1 MGTCGEPLAP
11 KPELSVHCAHRVR
24 NPPLFQGQ
32 MLDHLLD
39 FNPEV
44 LPTSAAP
51 PAVGKATPA
60 EALNAKIQT
69 NDWLKELGAPD
80 TEEVVSELE
89 KQTARQT
96 FIALTTNTPNDKQHE
111 LVQQIQTPAAV
122 RHLTGM
128 LTAYDWEFVNQ
139 AKEIRGYAVAKLL
152 EECESPNAN
161 IRLKALGLLGKVT
174 EVGLFTE
181 KIEVKKTDLT
191 EQEID
196 AKLKEKLAKFM
207 NVSDAEVIDLPEKI
221 VAETGQTEE
230 NPSALQKNPDEQDL
244 DPENPDA

>member
-1 MGTCGEPLAP
+1 
-11 KPELSVHCAHRVR
+11 
-24 NPPLFQGQ
+24 

-44 LPTSAAP
+44 LPTTEAP
-51 PAVGKATPA
+51 PPVGKVTPA
-60 EALNAKIQT
+60 QAASGKINT
-69 NDWLKELGAPD
+69 ADWLKTQGAPD
-80 TEEVVSELE
+80 AETAVSELE
-89 KQTARQT
+89 KQQARETFLAITTATPPPEQH
-96 FIALTTNTPNDKQHE
+96 ALIE
-111 LVQQIQTPAAV
+111 RLETPAAV

-139 AKEIRGYAVAKLL
+139 AKEIRGYAVAQLL
-152 EECESPNAN
+152 EETKHPNAN

-191 EQEID
+191 EAEID

-207 NVSDAEVIDLPEKI
+207 DVQDAEVID
-221 VAETGQTEE
+221 VTEPQQIGE
-230 NPSALQKNPDEQDL
+230 NTNPQPQNPDENDI
-244 DPENPDA
+244 DPDNPDA

>member
-1 MGTCGEPLAP
+1 
-11 KPELSVHCAHRVR
+11 
-24 NPPLFQGQ
+24 

-44 LPTSAAP
+44 LPTAEAP
-51 PAVGKATPA
+51 PPVGKATPA
-60 EALNAKIQT
+60 EALNAKIKT
-69 NDWLKELGAPD
+69 DDWFKAMGAPD
-80 TEEVVSELE
+80 TETVVSELE
-89 KQTARQT
+89 KQQARET
-96 FIALTTNTPNDKQHE
+96 FVALTSNIPNDRQHE

-128 LTAYDWEFVNQ
+128 LTAYDWEFVTQ

-152 EECESPNAN
+152 EECENPNAN

-181 KIEVKKTDLT
+181 KIEVKKTDLS
-191 EQEID
+191 EDEIN

-207 NVSDAEVIDLPEKI
+207 DVQDAEVIEVKEAPAPVEKP
-221 VAETGQTEE
+221 T
-230 NPSALQKNPDEQDL
+230 SDEQDI
-244 DPENPDA
+244 DPDHPDA

>member
-1 MGTCGEPLAP
+1 
-11 KPELSVHCAHRVR
+11 
-24 NPPLFQGQ
+24 

-44 LPTSAAP
+44 LPTAEAP
-51 PAVGKATPA
+51 PPVGKATPA
-60 EALNAKIQT
+60 EALNAKIKT
-69 NDWLKELGAPD
+69 DDWLKAMGAPD
-80 TEEVVSELE
+80 TETVVSELE
-89 KQTARQT
+89 KQQARQT
-96 FIALTTNTPNDKQHE
+96 FVALTNNVHNDRQHE
-111 LVQQIQTPAAV
+111 LVQQIQTPQAV

-152 EECESPNAN
+152 EECEHPTAN

-181 KIEVKKTDLT
+181 KIEVKKTDLS
-191 EQEID
+191 EDEIN

-207 NVSDAEVIDLPEKI
+207 DVQDAEVIEVKEAPAP
-221 VAETGQTEE
+221 VE
-230 NPSALQKNPDEQDL
+230 NPTPPKSSDEIDVNPD
-244 DPENPDA
+244 NPDA